1 MNNMFGA
8 KMGQIFIPM
17 SERNESA
24 VGSLR
29 WMEEMKKPIPKPIL
43 PGPPKQIFQTK
54 KLKSILTPEE
64 SKRVKLENQLK
75 DYIAYKPPKF
85 NKEELLQGLM
95 IKELLNKQLERNK
108 KLREQVKKGMISP
121 EEYEKMKVKEHVL
134 QSQTR
139 TLLPLIEEPLMAM
152 GVNTDRMENFLSTV
166 RMAEGDEFNFEEPDI
181 ERVARES
188 ADTMGDLLE
197 AQNRRAVEL
206 APVIPTNPI
215 KTPQSTATRV
225 ENERRR
231 GRPLGTTREAMIIR
245 RQEEEQ
251 ILREAQAIK
260 QANERAR
267 MTPEEEAALVRE
279 QEQRAMEERRQAL
292 RQQVAP
298 RRRRR

>member
-108 KLREQVKKGMISP
+108 KLREQVKKGMLSP

-166 RMAEGDEFNFEEPDI
+166 RMAEGDEFNFEEPVI

-206 APVIPTNPI
+206 APVIPTNPTR
-215 KTPQSTATRV
+215 TPQSTATRV

-231 GRPLGTTREAMIIR
+231 GRPKGTTREAMVVR
-245 RQEEEQ
+245 KQEEEQ

-279 QEQRAMEERRQAL
+279 QEERAMEERRL
-292 RQQVAP
+292 SP
-298 RRRRR
+298 RRRRRR